1 MKHLCNKALIIA
13 LLAFVS
19 FFSAKSALADI
30 NEAGDVIENLA
41 TLNFTIGGD
50 PQLLESSAAG
60 NSTIGAS
67 QGLATSFAVDRKID
81 LSITN
86 TNAIAIKAVA
96 REQSVVLEFTVVN
109 ETNDVMNYILAAEVD
124 GTDVSD
130 SNTNVGTL
138 PSGVELTDLNTSFE
152 IYLEDDGV
160 AGFSTG
166 DTLATSITG
175 LKSTQT
181 ALDDGDNSDEQVVYV
196 VVDLD
201 DSANP
206 NQFDYLFVTL
216 IARAADGGGALITS
230 DSNGFDANNGTA
242 GSNTLDNATEQDVF
256 ADGSSALAANNSA
269 STVFEANDKTRNGQL
284 SATGY
289 IVIDTGLEV
298 TKTLTT
304 IWDPLATN
312 NDLSDDTAFTPKAI
326 PGAYVQYQIVI
337 ENTATNATFN
347 LTSIADVVDS
357 INASIDE
364 GLLNAVSCSTALAAA
379 TISSPSIPDDAQTY
393 SPDDC
398 FSLDFPTSA
407 TYGDGDS
414 VLQVE
419 YVDDSDSDAVAN
431 KFYTLASTEIS
442 AVTDLTKLTITIDL
456 ADILTSTNYNASTDP
471 DFDNDGDL
479 EAGDKVTLTYNLIL
493 Q

>member
-1 MKHLCNKALIIA
+1 
-13 LLAFVS
+13 
-19 FFSAKSALADI
+19 
-30 NEAGDVIENLA
+30 
-41 TLNFTIGGD
+41 
-50 PQLLESSAAG
+50 
-60 NSTIGAS
+60 
-67 QGLATSFAVDRKID
+67 
-81 LSITN
+81 
-86 TNAIAIKAVA
+86 VA

-124 GTDVSD
+124 GTGVSD

-138 PSGVELTDLNTSFE
+138 PTGSELTDVNTTFQ
-152 IYLEDDGV
+152 IYLENDGT

-175 LKSTQT
+175 LNSTQT
-181 ALDDGDNSDEQVVYV
+181 ALDNTDNSDEQVVYV

-364 GLLNAVSCSTALAAA
+364 GLLNAVSCSTDDATA
-379 TISSPSIPDDAQTY
+379 TIASPSIPDDAQTY
-393 SPDDC
+393 SPDSC
-398 FSLDFPTSA
+398 VSLNAPTS
-407 TYGDGDS
+407 YSDSDS

-431 KFYTLASTEIS
+431 KFYSLASTEIS

-456 ADILTSTNYNASTDP
+456 ADILTSTNYNDPTDP

>member
-216 IARAADGGGALITS
+216 IARAADGSGALITS
-230 DSNGFDANNGTA
+230 DSNGFDANNGPA

>member
-181 ALDDGDNSDEQVVYV
+181 ALDDGDNLDEQVVYV

-216 IARAADGGGALITS
+216 IARAADGSGALITS
-230 DSNGFDANNGTA
+230 DSNGFDANNGPA

-289 IVIDTGLEV
+289 IVIDTGIEV

-312 NDLSDDTAFTPKAI
+312 NDPSDDTAFTPKAI

>member
-13 LLAFVS
+13 LLVFVS

-431 KFYTLASTEIS
+431 KFYSLASTEIS

>member
-1 MKHLCNKALIIA
+1 
-13 LLAFVS
+13 
-19 FFSAKSALADI
+19 
-30 NEAGDVIENLA
+30 
-41 TLNFTIGGD
+41 
-50 PQLLESSAAG
+50 
-60 NSTIGAS
+60 
-67 QGLATSFAVDRKID
+67 
-81 LSITN
+81 
-86 TNAIAIKAVA
+86 
-96 REQSVVLEFTVVN
+96 
-109 ETNDVMNYILAAEVD
+109 
-124 GTDVSD
+124 
-130 SNTNVGTL
+130 
-138 PSGVELTDLNTSFE
+138 
-152 IYLEDDGV
+152 
-160 AGFSTG
+160 
-166 DTLATSITG
+166 
-175 LKSTQT
+175 
-181 ALDDGDNSDEQVVYV
+181 VVYV